1 MAIVEGMRNSLP
13 IISHRSKMNNGHIE
27 TIGSGGKVLRSIFM
41 YSREMRKLQ
50 KNHKYYKF
58 RSRRSREIFL
68 SDYEKSKIM
77 NVVENVYK
85 KNVGYLN

>member
-13 IISHRSKMNNGHIE
+13 IISHRSKMNNEHIE

-58 RSRRSREIFL
+58 RSRR
-68 SDYEKSKIM
+68 
-77 NVVENVYK
+77 
-85 KNVGYLN
+85 